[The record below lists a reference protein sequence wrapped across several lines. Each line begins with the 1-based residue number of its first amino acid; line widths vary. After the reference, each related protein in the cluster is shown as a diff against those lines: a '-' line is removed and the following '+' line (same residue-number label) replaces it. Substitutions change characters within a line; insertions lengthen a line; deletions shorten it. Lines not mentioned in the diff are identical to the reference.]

1 MASATATT
9 RAEGFRAVARSR
21 IARIIFI
28 WNFAG
33 FLILV
38 VGVLL
43 LSEMRA
49 GLTEAQ
55 YGNLRTQGELITN
68 LLIETGTVQGD
79 PSPYINEPAVREV
92 LRRLLPPIAEGA
104 RPGQGPR
111 VRVAASDGHLVADTD
126 VIYDVVEETPLP
138 QLGPRSNIGQ
148 TLEDAAQGVE
158 YWRLTPWHATIT
170 LAEARRRALRGEI
183 VYGERLNERHER
195 VVSVTMPLRRVQ
207 QVLGTVTV
215 ESPDVERILV
225 AERASMIPFVL
236 GAGIAI
242 FLSSLLLALFIAQPI
257 RRLAQAADR
266 LRMTGATRLSLPDVS
281 KRRDEIGALAHSLEA
296 MTNALA
302 DRIDAN
308 ERFAAD
314 VSHEIK
320 NPLASIRSA
329 VDSARAVRDA
339 DRQTQLLGIVAQ
351 DVQRLDRLIT
361 DISRATRI
369 EAETARG
376 DVGRIDLGALLYE
389 LTRAYEPPEDA
400 RGHVEV
406 SFKGAKPQGLIVLGQ
421 EGPLGQVFRNLIDN
435 ARSFSPEG
443 GHVYV
448 SAETV
453 RTKDG
458 HVVRATVDDEGP
470 GIPEENLETIFR
482 RFYTQRPAGAAFGGN
497 SGLGLSIARQIVEA
511 HRGQIYAQ
519 NIVRAGPVASGS
531 GTSGARLVV
540 ELPIAVP
547 QRP

>member
-9 RAEGFRAVARSR
+9 RAEGFRAIARTR

-79 PSPYINEPAVREV
+79 PYPYINEPAVREV

-111 VRVAASDGHLVADTD
+111 VRVAGADGHLVADTD

-138 QLGPRSNIGQ
+138 RVGDQPSIGQ
-148 TLEDAAQGVE
+148 SLEHAAANVE
-158 YWRLTPWHATIT
+158 YWRLTPWHPTIT
-170 LAEARRRALRGEI
+170 LAQAEARAMRGEI
-183 VYGERLNERHER
+183 VRGERLNERGER
-195 VVSVTMPLRRVQ
+195 VVSVTLPLRRVQ
-207 QVLGTVTV
+207 QILGSVTL
-215 ESPDVERILV
+215 ESADVERILV
-225 AERASMIPFVL
+225 AERASRIPFVL
-236 GAGIAI
+236 GAGTAI

-266 LRMTGATRLSLPDVS
+266 LRLTGATRLSLPDVS
-281 KRRDEIGALAHSLEA
+281 KRRDEIGALSHSLEA

-329 VDSARAVRDA
+329 VDSARAVKEP

-376 DVGRIDLGALLYE
+376 DVGRVDLGALLYE
-389 LTRAYEPPEDA
+389 LTNAYEPPEDS

-406 SFKGAKPQGLIVLGQ
+406 VFRGPKPLGLIVLGQ

-458 HVVRATVDDEGP
+458 HIVRAAVDDEGP

-482 RFYTQRPAGAAFGGN
+482 RFYTQRPAGTAFGGN

-511 HRGQIYAQ
+511 HRGRIYAQ
-519 NIVRAGPVASGS
+519 NIVRAGPVASGG

-540 ELPIAVP
+540 DLPLAVP